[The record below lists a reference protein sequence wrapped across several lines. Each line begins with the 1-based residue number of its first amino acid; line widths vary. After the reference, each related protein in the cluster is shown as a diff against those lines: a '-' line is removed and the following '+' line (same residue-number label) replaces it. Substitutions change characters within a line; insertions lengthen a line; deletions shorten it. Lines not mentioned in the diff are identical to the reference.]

1 MGRARFVRNVGE
13 ISMEPNGSL
22 SVDFHGRKISV
33 AEAESIQRNIEGRKE
48 EFVDYSV
55 LDE

>member
-1 MGRARFVRNVGE
+1 MGRTRFVRKVGE
-13 ISMEPNGSL
+13 ISMEPNGS
-22 SVDFHGRKISV
+22 VTVNYFGRKVSL
-33 AEAESIQRNIEGRKE
+33 AEAEEIQRNIEGRQE

>member
-1 MGRARFVRNVGE
+1 MGRTRFVRKVGE
-13 ISMEPNGSL
+13 ISMEPNGS
-22 SVDFHGRKISV
+22 VIVNYFGRKVSL
-33 AEAESIQRNIEGRKE
+33 AEAEEIQRNIEGRQE

>member
-1 MGRARFVRNVGE
+1 MGRTRFVRNVGE
-13 ISMEPNGSL
+13 ISMNPNGSL

-33 AEAESIQRNIEGRKE
+33 AEAEHIQHNIEGRKE

>member
-1 MGRARFVRNVGE
+1 MGRTRFVRNVGE

>member
-1 MGRARFVRNVGE
+1 
-13 ISMEPNGSL
+13 MEPNGSVTVNYFGKKVSL
-22 SVDFHGRKISV
+22 
-33 AEAESIQRNIEGRKE
+33 AEAEEIQRNIEGRQE